1 LPAAKKRKR
10 RKTTLCRLRF
20 FAAFLASGFRT
31 PHFPMRLLEFW
42 LHHQAEFLT
51 AILRHIALVAVS
63 TGIAVLLGVP
73 LGVLAQRRP
82 RLGAPL
88 LGVANVLQTIPSLA
102 MFGFLIPLPLIGGIG
117 AKAALIVLTLYA
129 LLPVMRLTVNGLQSV
144 EKPLREASMALG
156 LTDAQT
162 LRYVELPLA
171 RPSILAGIRVATVV
185 GVGTATIAAAIG
197 AGGLGEYI
205 FRGVASVDST
215 VILAGAIP
223 AALLALAADAALG
236 WVERW
241 LAPGHQR
248 NPRGL
253 LIAITAT
260 AAALVLLTGGLL
272 WAERKGERIVVGSK
286 NFTEQVIL
294 GELLAQMIERNT
306 PLEVT
311 RKLNL
316 GDTLVCETALR
327 AGDLDLYVEY
337 TGTALTAIFKQPV
350 LLNADEVTQRVA
362 TGYAA
367 TSRTMLPPLGFN
379 NTYVILV
386 RGADARER
394 GLKTIS
400 DTARVSPQWRA
411 GFGAAFLDR
420 EDGYRGLVQAY
431 GLKFAEAP
439 LSMDL
444 SLTYRALA
452 ERQVDLISGDATN
465 GLIAKLDLFALEDD
479 RHYFPPYHAVPVV
492 RNETLQKHPEL
503 RPLLE
508 RLAGLISDQEMRQMN
523 YEAEVERRE
532 PAAIVQAFF
541 ARHPQVVRS
550 QP

>member
-1 LPAAKKRKR
+1 
-10 RKTTLCRLRF
+10 
-20 FAAFLASGFRT
+20 
-31 PHFPMRLLEFW
+31 MRLLEFW
-42 LHHQAEFLT
+42 LQHQAELLT

-102 MFGFLIPLPLIGGIG
+102 LFGFLIPLPLIGGIG
-117 AKAALIVLTLYA
+117 AKTALIVLTLYA

-236 WVERW
+236 WLERW
-241 LAPGHQR
+241 LAPGRER
-248 NPRGL
+248 NPHGL
-253 LIAITAT
+253 LIAATTT
-260 AAALVLLTGGLL
+260 AAVLVLLTAGLL

-294 GELLAQMIERNT
+294 GELLAQVIERNT
-306 PLEVT
+306 SLEVT

-350 LLNADEVTQRVA
+350 LLNADEVNQRVA

-367 TSRTMLPPLGFN
+367 TGRTMLPPLGFN

-400 DTARVSPQWRA
+400 DAARLTPQWQA

-420 EDGYRGLVQAY
+420 EDGYRGLIQAY
-431 GLKFAEAP
+431 GLKFAETP
-439 LSMDL
+439 RSMDL

-492 RNETLQKHPEL
+492 RNETLQKHPQL
-503 RPLLE
+503 RGMIE
-508 RLAGLISDQEMRQMN
+508 RLAGLISDQEMQQMN
-523 YEAEVERRE
+523 FEAEVERRE
-532 PAAIVQAFF
+532 VAAIVQSFL
-541 ARHPQVVRS
+541 ARHPETVRS
-550 QP
+550 AH